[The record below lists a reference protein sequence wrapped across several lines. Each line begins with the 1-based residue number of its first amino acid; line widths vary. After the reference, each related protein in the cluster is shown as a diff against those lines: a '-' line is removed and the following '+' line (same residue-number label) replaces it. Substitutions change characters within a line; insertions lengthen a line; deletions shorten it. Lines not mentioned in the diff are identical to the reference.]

1 MFYQCGQ
8 DIYPKKKKTQKQTMP
23 AFAGIRT
30 RGPKK
35 VLNSYGPFY
44 ALNRVAKD
52 PDELTER
59 KNPSYLC
66 FKANGREVS

>member
-1 MFYQCGQ
+1 
-8 DIYPKKKKTQKQTMP
+8 MP

-35 VLNSYGPFY
+35 VLNSYGPSY